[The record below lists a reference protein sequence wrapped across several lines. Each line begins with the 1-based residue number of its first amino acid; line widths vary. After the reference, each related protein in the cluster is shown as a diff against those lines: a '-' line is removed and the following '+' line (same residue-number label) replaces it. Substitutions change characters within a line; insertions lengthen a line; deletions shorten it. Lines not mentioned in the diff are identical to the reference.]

1 MSKFTYGM
9 FYGGG
14 ERFFVVSKEKYT
26 KEQAIELAMSEMVT
40 SEDVGFYLSVEDMY
54 ITHRAGI
61 DEDGYPVVAWWLED
75 FKRPKRSVP
84 VWMFEIGY
92 RDLTKMNNV
101 EYILIRAAKGEDE

>member
-40 SEDVGFYLSVEDMY
+40 SLYG
-54 ITHRAGI
+54 
-61 DEDGYPVVAWWLED
+61 
-75 FKRPKRSVP
+75 
-84 VWMFEIGY
+84 
-92 RDLTKMNNV
+92 
-101 EYILIRAAKGEDE
+101 